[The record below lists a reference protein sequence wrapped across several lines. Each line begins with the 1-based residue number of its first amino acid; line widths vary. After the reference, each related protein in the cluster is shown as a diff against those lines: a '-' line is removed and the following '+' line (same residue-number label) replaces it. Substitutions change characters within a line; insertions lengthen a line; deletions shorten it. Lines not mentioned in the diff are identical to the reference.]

1 VHDIVKVYD
10 LKRQATAAI
19 AACLQEAPFIRVRSA
34 RKTGRRRDAGA
45 DLVLNLR
52 TKAGSSA
59 QIIVEAKTSG
69 QPRLA
74 RETVN
79 HLLRLRSQFPD
90 AYGVFVAP
98 YVSPESA
105 EICSKDGIGYLD
117 LAGNCHLSFDQV
129 LICREGFRNRFTQR
143 RDLRSLYAPKATR
156 VLRVLLM
163 GKAKWWKTQALADE
177 ADVSIGQ
184 VANVKKNLRD
194 REWVAEGEEGFRL
207 ASPQTLLREWAENY
221 TYRKNTVR
229 DFYAMGETDQVEAVI
244 AEACREL
251 GIEYAFTGFSAARR
265 IAPAVR
271 GQRAMAYVGTISEA
285 LLKRAGLKEV
295 SSGAN
300 VSLLVPYD
308 EGVYYMASEIDS
320 MKTVCPIQLYL
331 DLKGY
336 KGRGDEAAEA
346 VWQQEISKLW

>member
-1 VHDIVKVYD
+1 VKAYDIE
-10 LKRQATAAI
+10 RQAAAAI
-19 AACLQEAPFIRVRSA
+19 TACLQEAPFLRVKSA
-34 RKTGRRRDAGA
+34 RDRGRRRDAGA
-45 DLVLNLR
+45 DLVLSLR
-52 TKAGSSA
+52 SKAGSSR
-59 QIIVEAKTSG
+59 QIIVEVKTSG

-74 RETVN
+74 REAVN
-79 HLLRLRSQFPD
+79 QLLRLRSEFPD

-98 YVSPESA
+98 YVSPGSA
-105 EICSKDGIGYLD
+105 EICRKDGIGYLD
-117 LAGNCHLSFDQV
+117 LAGNCRLSFDQV
-129 LICREGFRNRFTQR
+129 FIAREGFRNRFTQR

-163 GKAKWWKTQALADE
+163 SKSQWWRIQALADE
-177 ADVSIGQ
+177 AGVSLGQ

-194 REWVAEGEEGFRL
+194 REWVVERKEGFRL
-207 ASPQTLLREWAENY
+207 SSPQSLLSEWAENY

-229 DFYAMGETDQVEAVI
+229 DFYAMGEPDQIEAVI
-244 AEACREL
+244 AKACRDL
-251 GIEYAFTGFSAARR
+251 GIQHAFTGFSAARR
-265 IAPAVR
+265 VAPAVR
-271 GQRAMAYVGTISEA
+271 GQRAMAYVDTISEA
-285 LLKRAGLKEV
+285 LQKRAGLKEV

-308 EGVYYMASEIDS
+308 EGVYYMASEVDS

>member
-1 VHDIVKVYD
+1 M
-10 LKRQATAAI
+10 T
-19 AACLQEAPFIRVRSA
+19 ACLQEAPFIRVKSA
-34 RKTGRRRDAGA
+34 KERGRQGDARA

-52 TKAGSSA
+52 AKAGASS
-59 QIIVEAKTSG
+59 QIIVEVKTSG

-74 RETVN
+74 REAVN
-79 HLLRLRSQFPD
+79 QLLRLRSEFPD

-105 EICSKDGIGYLD
+105 EICKKDGIGYLD
-117 LAGNCHLSFDQV
+117 LAGNCRLSFDQV
-129 LICREGFRNRFTQR
+129 FISREGFRNRFTQR

-156 VLRVLLM
+156 VLRALLM
-163 GKAKWWKTQALADE
+163 STAKWWKTQALADE
-177 ADVSIGQ
+177 VAVSIGQ

-194 REWVAEGEEGFRL
+194 REWVADGKEGFRL
-207 ASPQTLLREWAENY
+207 ANPQALLREWAAHY
-221 TYRKNTVR
+221 TYRKNTVC
-229 DFYAMGETDQVEAVI
+229 DFYAMGETDHVEAAI
-244 AEACREL
+244 AKACREL

-265 IAPAVR
+265 IAPVVR

-308 EGVYYMASEIDS
+308 EGVFYMASEIDS
-320 MKTVCPIQLYL
+320 MKTVCPVQLYL
-331 DLKGY
+331 DLKSH

>member
-1 VHDIVKVYD
+1 ME
-10 LKRQATAAI
+10 RQAVAAI
-19 AACLQEAPFIRVRSA
+19 TACLQEAPFIRVKSTRE
-34 RKTGRRRDAGA
+34 RGRRRNAGA

-52 TKAGSSA
+52 TRAGSSS
-59 QIIVEAKTSG
+59 QIIVEVKTSG

-74 RETVN
+74 REAVN
-79 HLLRLRSQFPD
+79 QLLRLRSEFPD

-105 EICSKDGIGYLD
+105 EICRKDGIGYLD
-117 LAGNCHLSFDQV
+117 LAGNCRLSFDQV
-129 LICREGFRNRFTQR
+129 FISREGFRNRFTQR

-163 GKAKWWKTQALADE
+163 SKSQWWRTQALADE
-177 ADVSIGQ
+177 AGVSLGQ

-194 REWVAEGEEGFRL
+194 REWVVERKEGFRL
-207 ASPQTLLREWAENY
+207 ASPQSLLREWADNY

-229 DFYAMGETDQVEAVI
+229 DFYAMGETDQVEAAI
-244 AEACREL
+244 ARACRDL
-251 GIEYAFTGFSAARR
+251 GIQYAFTGFSAARR
-265 IAPAVR
+265 VAPAVL

-308 EGVYYMASEIDS
+308 EEMYYMASEVDS
-320 MKTVCPIQLYL
+320 MRTVCPVQLYL

>member
-1 VHDIVKVYD
+1 MKAHNIE
-10 LKRQATAAI
+10 RQAAAAI
-19 AACLQEAPFIRVRSA
+19 TACLQEAPFIRVKSA
-34 RKTGRRRDAGA
+34 RERGRRRDAGA
-45 DLVLNLR
+45 DLVLNLQ
-52 TKAGSSA
+52 TKAGSSS
-59 QIIVEAKTSG
+59 QIIVEVKTSG

-74 RETVN
+74 REAVN
-79 HLLRLRSQFPD
+79 QLLRLRSEFPD

-105 EICSKDGIGYLD
+105 EICRKDAIGYLD
-117 LAGNCHLSFDQV
+117 LAGNCRLSFDQV
-129 LICREGFRNRFTQR
+129 FISREGFRNRFTQR

-163 GKAKWWKTQALADE
+163 SKLQWWRTQALADE
-177 ADVSIGQ
+177 AGVSLGQ

-194 REWVAEGEEGFRL
+194 REWVVEGEEGFRL
-207 ASPQTLLREWAENY
+207 ASPEALLREWAAHY

-229 DFYAMGETDQVEAVI
+229 DFYTMGETDQVEAVI
-244 AEACREL
+244 AKACREL
-251 GIEYAFTGFSAARR
+251 GIEYAFTGFSAGRR

-295 SSGAN
+295 ASGAN

-308 EGVYYMASEIDS
+308 EGVFYMAGEVDS